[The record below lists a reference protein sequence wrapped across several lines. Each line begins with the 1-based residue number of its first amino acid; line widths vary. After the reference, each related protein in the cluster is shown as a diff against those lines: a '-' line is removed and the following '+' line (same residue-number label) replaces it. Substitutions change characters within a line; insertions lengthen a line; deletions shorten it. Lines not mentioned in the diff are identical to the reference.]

1 MRLSYLDSTKF
12 LMIFLMVYCHCLSGY
27 KPEEMLMWG
36 GHKAVLYDWVYLF
49 HMPTFI
55 LISGYCFN
63 RHKDWKYNIN
73 SSVENF
79 MIYVLFQAIWVCL
92 RREFSLEQILTPRST
107 LWFLMAIPFWK
118 VLSTVTR
125 DIELKY
131 VLIISVVFSS
141 ISSLIANPE
150 IIQNILTCW
159 VYFVVGMIL
168 REYKLFDMLRDR
180 NFFIP
185 IAILVMVTTFLSY
198 YYWGLNTHRY
208 IIGRGSLMNYENGMW
223 VGFLVKIGF
232 QMLSL
237 LACLSV
243 VVLTVDIPLFSKNGK
258 YTLSVYVFHLFIL
271 HILMATGRYLG
282 ITISYSIIV
291 FYAVIAIWVSILV
304 GKTKIGKFFLKPVT
318 INKR

>member
-1 MRLSYLDSTKF
+1 
-12 LMIFLMVYCHCLSGY
+12 
-27 KPEEMLMWG
+27 
-36 GHKAVLYDWVYLF
+36 
-49 HMPTFI
+49 MPTFI
-55 LISGYCFN
+55 MISGYCFN

-73 SSVENF
+73 SSIENF
-79 MIYVLFQAIWVCL
+79 MVYALFQLIWVCL

-185 IAILVMVTTFLSY
+185 IATLVMVTTFLSY

-208 IIGRGSLMNYENGMW
+208 IIGRGSLTYYENGIW
-223 VGFLVKIGF
+223 VGFLVKIGV
-232 QMLSL
+232 QLLSIL
-237 LACLSV
+237 VCLSV
-243 VVLTVDIPLFSKNGK
+243 IVLTVDIPMFSKNGK
-258 YTLSVYVFHLFIL
+258 YTLSVYVFHLFFL
-271 HILMATGRYLG
+271 HILMVGGRFLCF
-282 ITISYSIIV
+282 TISYSLI
-291 FYAVIAIWVSILV
+291 AVYTLIAITCSIIV
-304 GKTKIGKFFLKPVT
+304 GKTSVGRFFLKPMKL
-318 INKR
+318 NK